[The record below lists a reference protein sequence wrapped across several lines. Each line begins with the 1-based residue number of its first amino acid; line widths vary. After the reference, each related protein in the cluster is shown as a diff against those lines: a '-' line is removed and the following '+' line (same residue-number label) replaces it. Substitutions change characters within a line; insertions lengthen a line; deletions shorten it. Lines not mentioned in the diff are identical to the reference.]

1 MDEIKRM
8 QQLAGLNEIK
18 VINPA
23 DDLPEWI
30 DEDSPRAKILVD
42 AYYIEDRAYAF
53 GGMRGG
59 AVAEPELDRL
69 PNADEGFLY
78 IKAGEYGWYDED
90 RQMFESEDEHSTV
103 LIREEYIEY

>member
-8 QQLAGLNEIK
+8 QQLAGINEYK
-18 VINPA
+18 FINPA
-23 DDLPEWI
+23 QPEWI
-30 DEDSPRAKILVD
+30 YEDSPRAQILVD
-42 AYYIEDRAYAF
+42 AYYINNDAYNF

-69 PNADEGFLY
+69 PDDDEGFLY
-78 IKAGEYGWYDED
+78 IKEGEYGWYDED

-103 LIREEYIEY
+103 QVRKEYIKY